1 MNKIFVVQLIDTLN
15 RIAMTSKSKTIDLNS
30 KANAAKIF
38 RTLYRLGIDI
48 YGYDFANRLSKAKIT
63 DGEDLKQL
71 ILSDEF
77 KNELMNDRQGMFLIK
92 RIKLPTKAAI
102 AQEMKVLR
110 DKYKNQ
116 ISTDENDVDDP
127 IHTYAVRTNPYG
139 LAPDLF
145 VDGVKSEEG
154 RREVRRLYA
163 WMYKVNY
170 FKVRECSFEWYLKH
184 KKVDGD
190 DSDIEYNDDDLY
202 RYEDKMSM
210 DENLIESINTVNES
224 FNDKFGYRG
233 GKRRMIDN
241 MSTKRF
247 NKYHKFD
254 DLEDDFDEFDDFE
267 DMYNR
272 NDTDDF
278 YGNLDDDIEQ
288 DVFES
293 SENETFVKGDMVEK
307 VNGSKQGFIV
317 IDVLES
323 DADIDAAKRKRRY
336 RTIFP
341 KGFEVS
347 SETPALAVMTM
358 KGEKGGLN
366 FIYPASEFVHI
377 N

>member
-184 KKVDGD
+184 KKVDSD

-202 RYEDKMSM
+202 RYEDKISV

-224 FNDKFGYRG
+224 FDDKFRYRG
-233 GKRRMIDN
+233 GKRRMMDD
-241 MSTKRF
+241 MSSKRF
-247 NKYHKFD
+247 NKYKK
-254 DLEDDFDEFDDFE
+254 LDDFDDFDDNF
-267 DMYNR
+267 
-272 NDTDDF
+272 
-278 YGNLDDDIEQ
+278 DDDLDFDTNINE
-288 DVFES
+288 FES
-293 SENETFVKGDMVEK
+293 NENETFARGDMVEK

-323 DADIDAAKRKRRY
+323 DADIEAAKRKRRY

-358 KGEKGGLN
+358 KGERGGLN
-366 FIYPASEFVHI
+366 FIYPATDFKHVG
-377 N
+377 